1 MLINGNRSGKL
12 FTVVFY
18 QTISLIIYM
27 LIGVIVKVKG
37 YFTKQVNV
45 FLGWFL
51 TNIALPSAILRS
63 FQMEYTAQIKKLM
76 LTSLLYSIVFI
87 IGTLGLSYLFC
98 VIFKRKYVERR
109 MWVCCFT
116 FSSILFIGMPI
127 VEALYGEKGL
137 IVLVIFNTVA
147 NLVLF
152 TIGIMIFSN
161 RYHLKWKQVVR
172 TPAIIAALV
181 GATLFVWKIPIPN
194 FMYNSLKYLGDMTV
208 PLSMILN
215 GALFYSS
222 NIKKVFLDVDNLL
235 FSFIRLII
243 FPIIIIVIMK
253 FVTDNYLLIGIV
265 ALISGMPTGALN
277 AVFAEEYAQ
286 KGEKVSQYI
295 TVSTI
300 ISMFSLP
307 IIMLFL

>member
-1 MLINGNRSGKL
+1 MLIDGNRSGKL

-18 QTISLIIYM
+18 QTIGLIIYM
-27 LIGVIVKVKG
+27 LIGVIIKVKG
-37 YFTKQVNV
+37 YFTKQVNL

-127 VEALYGEKGL
+127 VEALYG
-137 IVLVIFNTVA
+137 VA
-147 NLVLF
+147 F
-152 TIGIMIFSN
+152 
-161 RYHLKWKQVVR
+161 
-172 TPAIIAALV
+172 
-181 GATLFVWKIPIPN
+181 
-194 FMYNSLKYLGDMTV
+194 
-208 PLSMILN
+208 
-215 GALFYSS
+215 
-222 NIKKVFLDVDNLL
+222 
-235 FSFIRLII
+235 
-243 FPIIIIVIMK
+243 
-253 FVTDNYLLIGIV
+253 
-265 ALISGMPTGALN
+265 ISGMPTSALN

-300 ISMFSLP
+300 ISMFTLP